1 MQSKKGADDDEE
13 DDIKRV
19 GQEKNDDDGI
29 MGFDKEKSDSS
40 SEADLKEDKIITMTI
55 NFDES
60 GYTPDIISMIN
71 KMQSFNK
78 YP

>member
-13 DDIKRV
+13 DEIKRV

>member
-1 MQSKKGADDDEE
+1 
-13 DDIKRV
+13 
-19 GQEKNDDDGI
+19 

-60 GYTPDIISMIN
+60 GYTPDIISQLN
-71 KMQSFNK
+71 KMQSFSKN
-78 YP
+78 P